1 MKYLIDSANRIE
13 IDEVIEMGIDGVTA
27 NPSMYKK
34 NNEDFYSFIKY
45 YSEKKLTF
53 LSAEVMEDSLEGMLK
68 EVDQILDIN
77 KDIVIKINFSKN
89 GLRLAKILHERGI
102 KTAMTLIFTVNQAIA
117 ALQCECDYLFP
128 FVGRN
133 DNIGVDGLDFIDSL
147 QAIVDAKGYKTKIV
161 AASIKNLFQ
170 LSQIAKMGIDYAAV
184 PYNLYIESL
193 EHPLTK
199 SGYEGFAKDWESKI

>member
-1 MKYLIDSANRIE
+1 MKYLIDSANRKE

-128 FVGRN
+128 FIGRN

>member
-1 MKYLIDSANRIE
+1 MKYLLDSANRKE
-13 IDEVIEMGIDGVTA
+13 IDEVIEMGINGVTA

-45 YSEKKLTF
+45 YSEKNLAF
-53 LSAEVMEDSLEGMLK
+53 LSAEVMEESLEDMLK
-68 EVDQILDIN
+68 EVDQILNIS
-77 KDIVIKINFSKN
+77 KDIVIKISFSKN

-102 KTAMTLIFTVNQAIA
+102 KTAMTLVFTVNQAIA

-128 FVGRN
+128 FIGRN